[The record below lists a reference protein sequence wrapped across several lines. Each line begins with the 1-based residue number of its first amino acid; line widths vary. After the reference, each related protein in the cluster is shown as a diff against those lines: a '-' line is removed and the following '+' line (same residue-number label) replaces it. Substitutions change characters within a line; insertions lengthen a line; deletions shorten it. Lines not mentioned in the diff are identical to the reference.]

1 MRDAAWSVVVFP
13 STTHQPEPRMRTTLL
28 ALAVTSLAMTG
39 NALLAPEALAQ
50 GGRMSIGPLV
60 GSAPGADVS
69 AGRVP
74 TVGVVGDVGLL
85 RVGTLGLHLVG
96 TMEHRAGA
104 RMTGVVAG
112 LRVPVVH
119 RRFALRL
126 GAAMGGAEV
135 RRFDWDQQLGWRDW
149 RGVDA
154 GLEMRLGRTTGA
166 LMVRGGT
173 IDQYVSGGCAPNANC
188 IAIDAPPAE
197 RRRFVRVSF
206 ESRYSL
212 F

>member
-1 MRDAAWSVVVFP
+1 
-13 STTHQPEPRMRTTLL
+13 MRTIPH
-28 ALAVTSLAMTG
+28 ALAVASLAV
-39 NALLAPEALAQ
+39 AAVAAFAPRARAQ
-50 GGRMSIGPLV
+50 GGRVSVGPLV

-85 RVGTLGLHLVG
+85 RIGMLGIHVGG

-104 RMTGVVAG
+104 RMTGVVTG
-112 LRVPVVH
+112 LRLPVID
-119 RRFALRL
+119 RRVALRL
-126 GAAMGGAEV
+126 GASMGGAEV
-135 RRFDWDQQLGWRDW
+135 RRRDWDQRVGWRDW

-154 GLEMRLGRTTGA
+154 GVEMRLGRTTGA

-173 IDQYVSGGCAPNANC
+173 IDQYPPAGCAPNFMCLVPAV
-188 IAIDAPPAE
+188 PPSE
-197 RRRFVRVSF
+197 RRGFVRVSF
-206 ESRYSL
+206 ESRYSP

>member
-1 MRDAAWSVVVFP
+1 
-13 STTHQPEPRMRTTLL
+13 MRTTLH
-28 ALAVTSLAMTG
+28 ALAITSLAAA
-39 NALLAPEALAQ
+39 ALAAVAPEARAQ
-50 GGRMSIGPLV
+50 GGRVSVGPLV
-60 GSAPGADVS
+60 GSAPGADVR
-69 AGRVP
+69 ARRVP
-74 TVGVVGDVGLL
+74 TVGVVGDVGVM
-85 RVGTLGLHLVG
+85 RVGMLGLHVGG

-112 LRVPVVH
+112 LRLPVVD
-119 RRFALRL
+119 RRVALRV
-126 GAAMGGAEV
+126 GASMGGAEV
-135 RRFDWDQQLGWRDW
+135 RRFDWNQQLGWRDW

-173 IDQYVSGGCAPNANC
+173 IDQYEPVGCGPNANC
-188 IAIDAPPAE
+188 VALDRPSSE
-197 RRRFVRVSF
+197 RRGFVRVSF